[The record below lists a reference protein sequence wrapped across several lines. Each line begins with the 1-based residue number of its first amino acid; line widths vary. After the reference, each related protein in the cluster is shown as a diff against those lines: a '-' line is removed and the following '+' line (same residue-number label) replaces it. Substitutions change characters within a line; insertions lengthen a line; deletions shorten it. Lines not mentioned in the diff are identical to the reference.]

1 MKHNFQNFP
10 LSKIKRAINKDHY
23 HVFFISNP
31 IFEMISV
38 MWIKECN
45 INLEKVLFI
54 NLREINTNI
63 INCRRIIINNSLIC
77 RILEKFGI
85 NLNLLKIK
93 KFLKLNKKKF
103 IIYAPWQIE
112 LVRYLINN
120 KKCIG
125 HFYIEEG
132 QLSSWKKNLITNTKN
147 EFINDSN
154 GSTYAED
161 KDFLHRNDALGFL
174 SIDKNTFPHISNK
187 KKFILNNFEDI
198 KNIYKPKLI
207 GVNIIGIMP
216 ASRRIKGKKLLDII
230 FNLVDYLPNKSA
242 IKLHPAYCISN
253 KNKRF
258 IEKSIFDKKGKQILI
273 CDSDILLEAEML
285 FEKKVIYGS
294 KSSLQKYS
302 EMFYSTFIKIDLY

>member
-10 LSKIKRAINKDHY
+10 LNKIKRAINNDHY

-45 INLEKVLFI
+45 INLKKVLFI

-63 INCRRIIINNSLIC
+63 INCKRIIINNSLIC
-77 RILEKFGI
+77 RILKKFGI
-85 NLNLLKIK
+85 NLNLFKIK
-93 KFLKLNKKKF
+93 NFLKLNKKNF

-132 QLSSWKKNLITNTKN
+132 QLSSWKKNLITNTKDI
-147 EFINDSN
+147 FINDSD

-161 KDFLHRNDALGFL
+161 KDYLHRKDALGFL

-187 KKFILNNFEDI
+187 KKIILNNFDDI
-198 KNIYKPKLI
+198 KSIYKPKLI
-207 GVNIIGIMP
+207 GVDIIGIMP

-230 FNLVDYLPNKSA
+230 FKLVDYLPNKSA
-242 IKLHPAYCISN
+242 IKLHPAYSITK
-253 KNKRF
+253 KNRTS

-294 KSSLQKYS
+294 KSSLQKYA
-302 EMFYSTFIKIDLY
+302 EIFYSTFIKIDLY

>member
-10 LSKIKRAINKDHY
+10 LSKIKRAINKDYY

-54 NLREINTNI
+54 NLRKINTNI
-63 INCRRIIINNSLIC
+63 INCRRIVINNSLIC
-77 RILEKFGI
+77 RILNKFGI
-85 NLNLLKIK
+85 NLNLFRIK
-93 KFLKLNKKKF
+93 NFLKLIKKNF

-112 LVRYLINN
+112 LVRHLINN

-132 QLSSWKKNLITNTKN
+132 QLSGWKKNLIPNTKD
-147 EFINDSN
+147 EFINYSN
-154 GSTYAED
+154 GSIYAED
-161 KDFLHRNDALGFL
+161 KDFLHRKDALGFI

-187 KKFILNNFEDI
+187 KKIIINNFEDI
-198 KNIYKPKLI
+198 KSIYKPKLI
-207 GVNIIGIMP
+207 GIKIIGIMP
-216 ASRRIKGKKLLDII
+216 AFRRIKGKKLLDII

-242 IKLHPAYCISN
+242 IKLHPAYSISN
-253 KNKRF
+253 KNKRS
-258 IEKSIFDKKGKQILI
+258 IEKSIIDKKGKQILI

-302 EMFYSTFIKIDLY
+302 EIFYSTFITIDLY